1 MKKVK
6 LELSQDQYKELLK
19 LIYIGDWVVDEPENI
34 VLNDLVQHIFSK
46 STEAGLEK
54 MVEYDKELELF
65 MPSIAFDEEVI
76 DIVDDYE
83 EECFWDH
90 LIYRLADRDIHTKL
104 GKKADNMSMEEKIDL
119 LDPITEE
126 YVKEFEKNGLDHVVV
141 TKKEVAK
148 KTVVA
153 KKKAVAKKK

>member
-1 MKKVK
+1 MKKVN

-46 STEAGLEK
+46 SKDAGLEK
-54 MVEYDKELELF
+54 MVEFDNELELF
-65 MPSIAFDEEVI
+65 MPSMDFDEEVI

-90 LIYRLADRDIHTKL
+90 LIYRLADRDIHAKL
-104 GKKADNMSMEEKIDL
+104 GEKADSMTMEEKIDM
-119 LDPITEE
+119 LDPVTEK
-126 YVKEFEKNGLDHVVV
+126 YVKEFEKNGLDNVVI
-141 TKKEVAK
+141 KK
-148 KTVVA
+148 
-153 KKKAVAKKK
+153 